1 MTMVLCI
8 LHQIYHRQQKLLQR
22 KIPNH
27 RQHIDVSVIQRAKQR
42 SYRHKPATLLYS
54 FLFVYNNIQQFSFL
68 KISIYKRNQYMERII
83 FSFHKI
89 LKIKSH
95 KRFIELDFVPVLQAF
110 LMLRFDPYNLLLR
123 FHHQCRTFM
132 TSTYFSRS
140 AIIRLFFF
148 LSQMIRPSAYFLPII

>member
-42 SYRHKPATLLYS
+42 SYRHKPATLLDT

-68 KISIYKRNQYMERII
+68 ETGINYCLELVDKADRKSSIC
-83 FSFHKI
+83 S
-89 LKIKSH
+89 SS
-95 KRFIELDFVPVLQAF
+95 
-110 LMLRFDPYNLLLR
+110 LR
-123 FHHQCRTFM
+123 
-132 TSTYFSRS
+132 
-140 AIIRLFFF
+140 
-148 LSQMIRPSAYFLPII
+148 